1 MPHSA
6 YVGWQCRCLAEMMRL
21 LRPGGAIFYNHKWR
35 VQKVLLQDRQDIVA
49 GFPVR
54 QVII

>member
-6 YVGWQCRCLAEMMRL
+6 YVGWQRRCIAEMMQL
-21 LRPGGAIFYNHKWR
+21 LRPDGAIYNHKWR
-35 VQKVLLQDRQDIVA
+35 VQKGLPQDRKDIVA